1 MATND
6 AQLLTAEE
14 ANKLL
19 LDADDNAKGFESQL
33 DELRKEGSSK
43 VEKTKNFIYSIKH
56 NTMLKKDEKKAI
68 IAEQNAILECAKAVV
83 KENSEQVK
91 SIDHDATIAIKEKYG
106 NAYKA
111 KKAIYKSIKVE
122 NKAKKK
128 ELLAEQKTKHKE
140 ALAALKV
147 RFKGGNKKDLEFH
160 KEIRKAFFSEWVAN
174 RNVKKEIK
182 YNCANANQKVKDEL
196 HYIYMDKIAHL
207 SHVHGNKNTIVESL
221 GTKGENYIYNFNT
234 KDFFLKNGLYIT
246 FILFMLFCIIRNP
259 DLIMA
264 SSIMNILKN
273 FSTKI
278 FFALGVGGLLLLAGT
293 DLSIGRL
300 ITLGSLITC
309 MMLNP
314 NSSTKI
320 FGLSIS
326 GLYNKIGFV
335 PTAILA
341 LVITIAIT
349 VLFTSIS
356 GFFSAKFKIHPFV
369 TTMGTSLVVWGLC
382 GYSTNNVKTGTVS
395 SAASSLVTTLGDVG
409 FPVTLFYAIIA
420 IAIVWFIW
428 NKTKFGK
435 NIYAVGNNA
444 EAAAVSGISVFKTTM
459 CVFIMAGVL
468 YGFGSFFQGLVTGSS
483 SSSLGQ
489 GWETE
494 AIAACVIGGISFSGG
509 IGKISGAVAGC
520 LIFEILKYYLR
531 DMTGGNSDIA
541 NIFIGAVI
549 VLAVTFDSIKYLKKK

>member
-19 LDADDNAKGFESQL
+19 VDAENNAKGFESQL
-33 DELRKEGSSK
+33 DELRKDGASK
-43 VEKTKNFIYSIKH
+43 IEKTKNFIYSIKH
-56 NTMLKKDEKKAI
+56 NSMLKKDEK
-68 IAEQNAILECAKAVV
+68 NAILKEQDAILNNAKQIAKDKNDEIKEIDRQATVSI
-83 KENSEQVK
+83 KEN
-91 SIDHDATIAIKEKYG
+91 YG

-111 KKAIYKSIKVE
+111 KKDIYKSIKAE
-122 NKAKKK
+122 NNAKKK
-128 ELLAEQKTKHKE
+128 ELLAEQKAKHKE
-140 ALAALKV
+140 NLATIKKNFHSEKKKNHEFLKS
-147 RFKGGNKKDLEFH
+147 
-160 KEIRKAFFSEWVAN
+160 IRKALYSEWVLN
-174 RNVKKEIK
+174 RNVRKDIK
-182 YNCANANQKVKDEL
+182 ANCSDANQKVKDEL
-196 HYIYMDKIAHL
+196 HYIYMDKISHL
-207 SHVHGNKNTIVESL
+207 SHVHGNKNTILESIE
-221 GTKGENYIYNFNT
+221 TKGENYVYSFNA
-234 KDFFLKNGLYIT
+234 KDFFLKNGLYII

-278 FFALGVGGLLLLAGT
+278 FFALGVGGLLLIAGT

-300 ITLGSLITC
+300 ITLGTLITC

-320 FGLSIS
+320 FGLSLS
-326 GLYNKIGFV
+326 GLYGQIGFV

-341 LVITIAIT
+341 LLITIVLT
-349 VLFTSIS
+349 TLFTSLS

-369 TTMGTSLVVWGLC
+369 TTMGTSLIVWGLC

-395 SAASSLVTTLGDVG
+395 TAASKLVQTLGDSG
-409 FPVTLFYAIIA
+409 FPITLFYAIVA
-420 IAIVWFIW
+420 IFIVWFIW
-428 NKTKFGK
+428 NKTTFGK

-444 EAAAVSGISVFKTTM
+444 EAASVSGISVFKTTM
-459 CVFIMAGVL
+459 GVFIMAGVL

-483 SSSLGQ
+483 SSAFGQ